1 MSVLW
6 SGSQSQVSSGR
17 DGVQTRRTARACG
30 VGDEAAGQQWGHFSS
45 ETPVGVSTGE
55 ARAPRLEWP
64 RRRGAAEHVAG
75 TGRSRETLA
84 LCPQGCPQDAAR
96 PARASRHLAPRCVR
110 CDVRP
115 PAQPLRGPTSP
126 WGRSDS
132 KRGGAQGGSRGRH
145 TAPGRV
151 RPHGRRA
158 GGAQRG
164 PRAGDELALAG
175 RQLCPGQPRAERLAD
190 PGPRRQ
196 LRPHA
201 GPWTARTGCPGRGGV
216 AQRGTGTFLGREGT
230 FLTCW
235 SHSSGTAKHSQSALR
250 SPPCL

>member
-1 MSVLW
+1 M
-6 SGSQSQVSSGR
+6 Q
-17 DGVQTRRTARACG
+17 
-30 VGDEAAGQQWGHFSS
+30 
-45 ETPVGVSTGE
+45 
-55 ARAPRLEWP
+55 
-64 RRRGAAEHVAG
+64 GAAEHVAG

-84 LCPQGCPQDAAR
+84 LCPRGCPQDAAR

-115 PAQPLRGPTSP
+115 PAQPPRGPISP

-190 PGPRRQ
+190 PGPCRQ

-201 GPWTARTGCPGRGGV
+201 GPWTARTGCPGQGGV

-235 SHSSGTAKHSQSALR
+235 SHTRERPNTAKVPSGRHPACDASSSVKEGAAGWPRRGGNMLSTGGALVRRGPRNGTASEGSGLPRLGCALR
-250 SPPCL
+250 